1 MEEQRRFL
9 VAGDTGYP
17 ISEVLIKPYSTNEAG
32 GDVRKRTFN
41 RRLSGLRTVMSENIY
56 GVWKRRFPILREM
69 RMNLVTCQKI
79 IVATGILFN
88 IGRRWGDEEP
98 EEDGVDDDEAD
109 DVIIQDLS
117 VATVRLRGKVERDR
131 LKDAMPMP

>member
-1 MEEQRRFL
+1 MDIKTAFNGIICDNFQQTVERFTL
-9 VAGDTGYP
+9 YLD
-17 ISEVLIKPYSTNEAG
+17 ISWKMLNW
-32 GDVRKRTFN
+32 
-41 RRLSGLRTVMSENIY
+41 RLYL
-56 GVWKRRFPILREM
+56 KH
-69 RMNLVTCQKI
+69 I

-117 VATVRLRGKVERDR
+117 VATVRLRGQVERDR

>member
-1 MEEQRRFL
+1 
-9 VAGDTGYP
+9 
-17 ISEVLIKPYSTNEAG
+17 
-32 GDVRKRTFN
+32 
-41 RRLSGLRTVMSENIY
+41 
-56 GVWKRRFPILREM
+56 
-69 RMNLVTCQKI
+69 MNLVTCQKI

-117 VATVRLRGKVERDR
+117 VATVRLRGQVERDPVEGCHAYALGSVWLLSSER
-131 LKDAMPMP
+131 HF

>member
-1 MEEQRRFL
+1 
-9 VAGDTGYP
+9 
-17 ISEVLIKPYSTNEAG
+17 
-32 GDVRKRTFN
+32 
-41 RRLSGLRTVMSENIY
+41 MSEHIY

-69 RMNLVTCQKI
+69 RMNLVMCQKI

-98 EEDGVDDDEAD
+98 EEDGVDNDEAD

-117 VATVRLRGKVERDR
+117 VATVRLRGQVERDR